1 MYADIRSV
9 TPVCEPLREYFM
21 FVWVVPCEGACWH
34 VWRHDVSKGGSANIE
49 GFLRNAS
56 NIVFILGGGAPQCIR
71 IRQSPRCAHF
81 RWNYKRNSSLHA
93 MPCNWIEMKF
103 SSIQFKQNLLTCS
116 LKSTITY
123 YKTNTKTH
131 IQHHVAVRMSPQC
144 GSRWAGP
151 LLREYY
157 VLKARQHAYVS
168 TDKFVETCSMIDTSV
183 KSMNTG
189 INIVVY
195 LVLIMDCTLISYH
208 YRLCINVTMCH
219 VTSLERA
226 RGPASPAWAS
236 LRTTC
241 LSDHKT
247 DVLLV

>member
-1 MYADIRSV
+1 
-9 TPVCEPLREYFM
+9 
-21 FVWVVPCEGACWH
+21 
-34 VWRHDVSKGGSANIE
+34 
-49 GFLRNAS
+49 
-56 NIVFILGGGAPQCIR
+56 
-71 IRQSPRCAHF
+71 
-81 RWNYKRNSSLHA
+81 
-93 MPCNWIEMKF
+93 
-103 SSIQFKQNLLTCS
+103 
-116 LKSTITY
+116 
-123 YKTNTKTH
+123 
-131 IQHHVAVRMSPQC
+131 
-144 GSRWAGP
+144 
-151 LLREYY
+151 

-183 KSMNTG
+183 KSRNTG